1 MKPEITQKDKS
12 VSSLKTHQKVM
23 AQSVT
28 IPGQPSGLA
37 KLASSAVNHRSR
49 SSAVMVGLALSMG
62 ISSFPVNYSDTV
74 ATATEP
80 ATRTRTNR
88 TVDQSVSAQPTTDGY
103 VRQLRSDVSLMR
115 SQYGQKSSSLVAQV
129 QSGQGYSSFA
139 NRGGEAN
146 NSQFGSETSVQIFVP
161 APKTNTFKAVATA
174 PFATG
179 NEADGPFGSPA
190 DRFPTR
196 TGETSISFVWPAAGK
211 LTSKFGRR
219 WGRMHKGID
228 IAGPVGTPIHAAADG
243 TVVAA
248 GWSSGG
254 YGNLVEI
261 RHNDGT
267 TTRYGH
273 NSRLS
278 VSVGQTV
285 RQGQQVAEMG
295 STGHST
301 GSHLHFEIR
310 PGGTTAVNPMA
321 YLPSNV

>member
-1 MKPEITQKDKS
+1 
-12 VSSLKTHQKVM
+12 M

-28 IPGQPSGLA
+28 IPGQTSGLA
-37 KLASSAVNHRSR
+37 KLASLAVNRRSR

-74 ATATEP
+74 ATAAES
-80 ATRTRTNR
+80 ATGNLTIR
-88 TVDQSVSAQPTTDGY
+88 TVDRAVTLESTNDGY
-103 VRQLRSDVSLMR
+103 VRQLRGDVALMR
-115 SQYGQKSSSLVAQV
+115 SQHGQQSSLLLAQIE
-129 QSGQGYSSFA
+129 SGRGYAPVA
-139 NRGGEAN
+139 NRGGETN
-146 NSQFGSETSVQIFVP
+146 NLQFGSETSVQIFVP
-161 APKTNTFKAVATA
+161 APKTNRFKAVATA
-174 PFATG
+174 PFANG
-179 NEADGPFGSPA
+179 NEADGPFGNPA
-190 DRFPTR
+190 DKLPSTR
-196 TGETSISFVWPAAGK
+196 TGETSISFLWPAAGK

-243 TVVAA
+243 TVVVA

-261 RHNDGT
+261 RHADGT

-278 VSVGQTV
+278 VSAGQTV

-310 PGGTTAVNPMA
+310 PGGTNAVNPMA

>member
-1 MKPEITQKDKS
+1 
-12 VSSLKTHQKVM
+12 
-23 AQSVT
+23 
-28 IPGQPSGLA
+28 
-37 KLASSAVNHRSR
+37 
-49 SSAVMVGLALSMG
+49 MVGLALSMG

-74 ATATEP
+74 ATAAES
-80 ATRTRTNR
+80 ATGNRTTR
-88 TVDQSVSAQPTTDGY
+88 TVDRAVAPKPSADGY
-103 VRQLRSDVSLMR
+103 VRQLRGDVSLMR
-115 SQYGQKSSSLVAQV
+115 SQYGQKSSLVAQIE
-129 QSGQGYSSFA
+129 SGRGYPSFA
-139 NRGGEAN
+139 NRGGEATN
-146 NSQFGSETSVQIFVP
+146 LQVGSETSVQIFVP

-174 PFATG
+174 PFANG
-179 NEADGPFGSPA
+179 NEADGPFGNPG
-190 DRFPTR
+190 DRFPTTR
-196 TGETSISFVWPAAGK
+196 TGETSISFLWPAAGK
-211 LTSKFGRR
+211 LTSRFGRR

-243 TVVAA
+243 IVVVA

-261 RHNDGT
+261 RHTDGT

-295 STGHST
+295 STGNST

-310 PGGTTAVNPMA
+310 PGGTNAVNPMA